1 MEQKQVPREYS
12 EFLTVYPVIKS
23 SFIKGEISKDDLE
36 FIYKKMDPQIISKI
50 SDRITKI
57 GKIADVV
64 ISDNDK
70 LVKSL
75 NELKELLGGL
85 QFEKGKSLNEEYYEM
100 RTRFNEELTRILKK
114 HSDALQ
120 ILEDTILSISYKMYH
135 DNIIPNI
142 TTKLKTRLFGEN
154 TKNLNKKIDNLDD
167 QIRKFDTLVNQLSIE
182 ILNMSIEANELSVEM
197 HKNIFNINSP
207 TIPESNDETN
217 YVSPRLDNTG
227 DTDLTSGGKKSRKRK
242 RRRSKQT
249 KRRQRK
255 ISKKSKIN
263 YTKRHY

>member
-1 MEQKQVPREYS
+1 MEQKQVLRKYS
-12 EFLTVYPVIKS
+12 EFLTVYPVIKEE
-23 SFIKGEISKDDLE
+23 FITGEISEDDLE
-36 FIYKKMDPQIISKI
+36 FIYKKMDPQIIRKI
-50 SDRITKI
+50 SDKIKKI
-57 GKIADVV
+57 GEIADVV
-64 ISDNDK
+64 ISDKDK
-70 LVKSL
+70 LL
-75 NELKELLGGL
+75 ERLDELEKMLGGL

-100 RTRFNEELTRILKK
+100 RTRFKAELTRILEQRG
-114 HSDALQ
+114 HALK
-120 ILEDTILSISYKMYH
+120 ILDDTVSSISHKIYH

-142 TTKLKTRLFGEN
+142 ATKLKTRLFGEN

-207 TIPESNDETN
+207 TIPESNEKTTH
-217 YVSPRLDNTG
+217 VSPRLDNTG

-255 ISKKSKIN
+255 ISKKSKN
-263 YTKRHY
+263 KYTRRRY

>member
-1 MEQKQVPREYS
+1 
-12 EFLTVYPVIKS
+12 
-23 SFIKGEISKDDLE
+23 
-36 FIYKKMDPQIISKI
+36 
-50 SDRITKI
+50 
-57 GKIADVV
+57 
-64 ISDNDK
+64 
-70 LVKSL
+70 
-75 NELKELLGGL
+75 
-85 QFEKGKSLNEEYYEM
+85 
-100 RTRFNEELTRILKK
+100 
-114 HSDALQ
+114 
-120 ILEDTILSISYKMYH
+120 MYH